1 MPFLST
7 TTYGRLSGPFSI
19 RLLSTEQ
26 KNYIKYQ
33 IKLGAYWTL
42 LIWVTLGGLSIG
54 YFILHQDWLDRQY
67 PAPPEWNIVLRYLWR
82 NAKEEELTEG
92 HGRGVI
98 DWSYVGSRY
107 RAVVGLSENFKI
119 IVDIPSGILA
129 QHDYD
134 RTLPGLD
141 ERDMQTP
148 PDSEYWLNRIGF
160 DVSMKSEAW
169 IRGYYEAMMGLCKAA
184 EFQESYVQDTTRN
197 ICFPREQMVGPSNPR
212 PRPVPPGSPEAPR
225 EENCKPAFDSPHFLY
240 RRLLTTTG
248 FNRTQRVRAGL
259 AYAQWLD
266 YHGETDLAHD
276 MYKWSL
282 GIAIDG
288 LPSPAS
294 STIDAKTAVIQSS
307 AATVSRNLLA
317 ATTALASHY
326 ARTGAVSAALPI
338 YLSVLRARRAAPN
351 AAAQY
356 PAAGPDY
363 SLQSFDS
370 FLRWVSAIP
379 FGSAFPD
386 APPSGDDAFTRT
398 AADSCEEA
406 ALMAYVGE
414 ILFAQ
419 GGGAGEQ
426 REQGLA
432 WTREATAMAERGH
445 EDRRLEAGARRT
457 CTQCVS
463 TGLGNWQRM
472 VGQLAGEARGGVEAA
487 NVRASWTSSW
497 RGRAGE
503 QGRTG
508 AVDWEAEEEM
518 VTRRLSTFKK
528 AQLDARLKAAI
539 SGTSSWFVA

>member
-1 MPFLST
+1 MPFLSI
-7 TTYGRLSGPFSI
+7 TTYGRLSGPFCI
-19 RLLSTEQ
+19 RPLSTEQ

-33 IKLGAYWTL
+33 IKLGAYWTV
-42 LIWVTLGGLSIG
+42 LIWVTLGGLSIA

-67 PAPPEWNIVLRYLWR
+67 PAPPEWNIIIRYLWR

-107 RAVVGLSENFKI
+107 RAVVGLCENFKI

-129 QHDYD
+129 QHDFD

-148 PDSEYWLNRIGF
+148 PDSEYWLNKIGF
-160 DVSMKSEAW
+160 DISMKSETW

-184 EFQESYVQDTTRN
+184 EFQETYVQDETRN
-197 ICFPREQMVGPSNPR
+197 ICFPREQMVGPSNPH

-248 FNRTQRVRAGL
+248 FNRTQRVQAAL

-266 YHGETDLAHD
+266 YRGETDLAHD

-282 GIAIDG
+282 GHAVDG

-294 STIDAKTAVIQSS
+294 SIIDAKTAVIQPS
-307 AATVSRNLLA
+307 AAIVSRNLLS

-326 ARTGAVSAALPI
+326 ARTGAVTAALPI
-338 YLSVLRARRAAPN
+338 YLSVLRARRAAPD
-351 AAAQY
+351 AAPSAQY
-356 PAAGPDY
+356 PARGPDY
-363 SLQSFDS
+363 SLQNVDS
-370 FLRWVSAIP
+370 FLRWVGAIP
-379 FGSAFPD
+379 FGSAFPA
-386 APPSGDDAFTRT
+386 APASGDEAFTRT

-419 GGGAGEQ
+419 GSRGKQ

-445 EDRRLEAGARRT
+445 DDRRLEAGARRT

-463 TGLGNWQRM
+463 TGLGNWKRI
-472 VGQLAGEARGGVEAA
+472 VGQLASEARGGVEVAK
-487 NVRASWTSSW
+487 VPSSW
-497 RGRAGE
+497 SLTKRGSVDKG
-503 QGRTG
+503 QMGTM
-508 AVDWEAEEEM
+508 DWEAEEEM
-518 VTRRLSTFKK
+518 VTQRLLKFKK